1 MRISFRF
8 RPIPFLATVLLV
20 AAGVSLGQWQDRRA
34 AQKIG
39 LQHKLAVRAAEAPL
53 LLSPATATALATQ
66 LATAGAAA
74 LEYRHVRVTGQFVAG
89 WPLYLNNR
97 PQDGRAG
104 FYLVM
109 PLKIEGSDNHVLVE
123 RGWLPR
129 SNGDATRVP
138 PYATPGGTVTIDGIV
153 KASAGHVMQLGT
165 PEPVRPGAIVQ
176 NVDPA
181 QFAQASG
188 MKLQPF
194 FIEQSG
200 PAPAADGLVRDWPA
214 PSLGVEKHQG
224 YALQWYALAVMALLF
239 FVITGLSR
247 GTDQTD

>member
-8 RPIPFLATVLLV
+8 RPIPFVATVLLV
-20 AAGVSLGQWQDRRA
+20 ALGVSLGQWQDRRA
-34 AQKIG
+34 GQKIA
-39 LQHKLAVRAAEAPL
+39 LQQTLNARAADAPLALGPALEAPGTL
-53 LLSPATATALATQ
+53 D
-66 LATAGAAA
+66 
-74 LEYRHVRVTGQFVAG
+74 YRRVRVTGQWAAG
-89 WPLYLNNR
+89 YPVYLNNR

-109 PLKIEGSDNHVLVE
+109 PLRIAGSDSHVLVA

-129 SNGDATRVP
+129 DSADLGKLP
-138 PYATPGGTVTIDGIV
+138 PYATPAGTVTVEGIV
-153 KASAGHVMQLGT
+153 KAGVGQIMQLGT

-176 NVDPA
+176 NIAPA

-194 FIEQSG
+194 FIEQAG
-200 PAPAADGLVRDWPA
+200 PAPAAEGLVRNWPA

-224 YALQWYALAVMALLF
+224 YAFQWYALAAMALLF
-239 FVITGLSR
+239 FVMTGFRR
-247 GTDQTD
+247 GTDQDK

>member
-1 MRISFRF
+1 MGISFRF
-8 RPIPFLATVLLV
+8 RPIPFVATVLLV
-20 AAGVSLGQWQDRRA
+20 ALGVSLGQWQDRRA
-34 AQKIG
+34 AQKIAI
-39 LQHKLAVRAAEAPL
+39 QHKLSARAAEAPL
-53 LLSPATATALATQ
+53 VVSPALVD
-66 LATAGAAA
+66 GAP

-109 PLKIEGSDNHVLVE
+109 PLKIDGSDTHVLVA

-129 SNGDATRVP
+129 NAADAAKLP
-138 PYATPGGTVTIDGIV
+138 PYATPSGTVTVDGIV
-153 KASAGHVMQLGT
+153 KASVGHIMQLGT

-176 NVDPA
+176 NIDPA
-181 QFAQASG
+181 QFSHASG

-224 YALQWYALAVMALLF
+224 YAFQWYALAVMALLF
-239 FVITGLSR
+239 FVITGFRR
-247 GTDQTD
+247 GTDSSN

>member
-8 RPIPFLATVLLV
+8 RPIPLVVTVLLV
-20 AAGVSLGQWQDRRA
+20 ALGVTLGQWQERRA

-39 LQHKLAVRAAEAPL
+39 SQHQLAARAALAPL
-53 LLSPATATALATQ
+53 LLAAPATAVAMP
-66 LATAGAAA
+66 GAAE
-74 LEYRHVRVTGQFVAG
+74 LEYRRVKVTGQFVAG

-109 PLKIEGSDNHVLVE
+109 PLKIDGSERHVLVA

-129 SNGDATRVP
+129 DAGDATRLP
-138 PYATPGGTVTIDGIV
+138 PYATPAGTVTVDGVV
-153 KASAGHVMQLGT
+153 KASAGRIMQLGI
-165 PEPVRPGAIVQ
+165 PALVQPGAIVQ
-176 NVDPA
+176 NIDPA

-188 MKLQPF
+188 LALQPF

-200 PAPAADGLVRDWPA
+200 PAPAAEGLVRNWPL

-224 YALQWYALAVMALLF
+224 YAFQWYALAVMALLF
-239 FVITGLSR
+239 FVITGFSR
-247 GTDQTD
+247 GTDQTN